1 MTGTITRK
9 RIYDPEAPG
18 DGFRI
23 LVDRLW
29 PRGVRKV
36 DAHVDLWLKDVA
48 PSPALRIW
56 FDHRVDRWTRFQRRY
71 AQELAEN
78 PAFQT
83 VLEIADE
90 RDVTLLYAAH
100 DKDHNH
106 AAVLQERLQI
116 ARAGLALS
124 LPPDDC

>member
-1 MTGTITRK
+1 MAGTITCK

-36 DAHVDLWLKDVA
+36 DSHVDLWLKDVA

-56 FDHRVDRWTRFQRRY
+56 FDHRVDRWAVFRQRY
-71 AQELAEN
+71 TQELSSN

-83 VLEIADE
+83 LFEMAE
-90 RDVTLLYAAH
+90 LRDVALLYGAH
-100 DKDHNH
+100 DTVHNH
-106 AAVLQERLQI
+106 AAVLQEQLQI
-116 ARAGLALS
+116 SRRRPA
-124 LPPDDC
+124 